1 MSRIHDALKKAEEE
15 RAAGQGGAPAALPP
29 LSFSGLPASVE
40 GMPRTAALVELPG
53 SMDALLTRSVPAQW
67 KPDAATMLFANGND
81 GARGTEEYRT
91 LRSRLYHLREKM
103 PLKKL
108 LVTSALPREGKSF
121 TSANLAQVMARQHGR
136 RVLLIDADLRG
147 PRLHLMLGT
156 TAGPGLSDY
165 LQGKNDEF
173 SIMQRGSM
181 ENLFFIPSG
190 TGIEDPSELV
200 GNGRLKLLLQRVE
213 NLFDWIVIDSPPAVP
228 VSDASVLAKACDG
241 VLMVVRSNSTPSDVA
256 RRARQEF
263 PEQVLVGVVLNGRRE
278 DEAPYERYYYEA
290 YEKKGSRNG
299 TAETEAQGTQT
310 HETQIS
316 GNKIPGNQ
324 SQGNKAQGE

>member
-1 MSRIHDALKKAEEE
+1 MSRIHDALKRAEEE
-15 RAAGQGGAPAALPP
+15 RAAGQGAASEFARLPLADVPASGEGAPRA
-29 LSFSGLPASVE
+29 
-40 GMPRTAALVELPG
+40 AALVELP
-53 SMDALLTRSVPAQW
+53 SSLDAMLARSVPAQW
-67 KPDAATMLFANGND
+67 NPDPETMLFANGND

-103 PLKKL
+103 QLKKL
-108 LVTSALPREGKSF
+108 LVTSALPKEGKSF
-121 TSANLAQVMARQHGR
+121 TAANLAQVMARQHGR

-156 TAGPGLSDY
+156 MAGPGLSDY

-173 SIMQRGSM
+173 SIMQRGPM

-190 TGIEDPSELV
+190 SGIEDPSELV
-200 GNGRLKLLLQRVE
+200 GNGRLRILLQRVE
-213 NLFDWIVIDSPPAVP
+213 AMFDWIVIDSPPAVL
-228 VSDASVLAKACDG
+228 VSDASVLSKSCDG
-241 VLMVVRSNSTPSDVA
+241 VLLVVRSNATPSDVA

-290 YEKKGSRNG
+290 YEKKGTRG
-299 TAETEAQGTQT
+299 TSGQTKAQEKQTQ
-310 HETQIS
+310 
-316 GNKIPGNQ
+316 GNQAPGNQ
-324 SQGNKAQGE
+324 AQGE